1 MNTKRFSLILISFVI
16 GILLVV
22 SLPLLASFQ
31 ASSVK
36 AAPDGVT
43 RYVSLAGS
51 DGDNDCTD
59 KVLPCRTVK
68 HVITIAQAD
77 DEILVSAGT
86 YTDTMFDPRISMGVS
101 ATVIITKNISKISG
115 GYSPDFESRNV
126 LDYETIL
133 SAKDSPGAHV
143 LVLSDTNVVVDGFT
157 LTGVLGAR
165 PPDPNFVYY
174 GGAVRVRGGSPT
186 ISHNYITEN
195 QAFSKGGGIYIGSGA
210 SPFIFSNTI
219 ISNTIIYEPGN
230 ATSDGGGISV
240 DSGPT
245 VITGNSIVSNT
256 VQFEG
261 GGIYVGWNVPV
272 SIVANSIGYNQALNP
287 DSGRGG
293 GIRTR
298 GDQTPVLIQYNK
310 IYGNSL
316 VLGVDGSGLD
326 IASPA
331 IIDNN
336 YIYENYGLDWRS
348 ALCTDG
354 ITLPIT
360 ITNNIIANNHGSGVK
375 AINVRDIRVL
385 NNTIV
390 GNTWMGM
397 STMNWPFTSTV
408 PYTLTMFN
416 NVVVDNVQCGINSQ
430 DDFNLLIDYNDVYGN
445 GNDYCSS
452 FATPGV
458 HDINADPM
466 FLNPSI
472 SDYRLSA
479 GSPAINSG
487 NNAYAPPT
495 DFEGVHRPQGLIVD
509 IGAYEY
515 KLSLKFLPLA
525 LK

>member
-1 MNTKRFSLILISFVI
+1 MNAKRFSLIFLSFIS
-16 GILLVV
+16 GTLLVV
-22 SLPLLASFQ
+22 ILFLLISFQ
-31 ASSVK
+31 ASIVI
-36 AAPDGVT
+36 AAPEGVA
-43 RYVSLAGS
+43 RYVSLTGNDSA
-51 DGDNDCTD
+51 NDCTD

-68 HVITIAQAD
+68 HVVTIAQEG
-77 DEILVSAGT
+77 DEILVSVGT

-101 ATVIITKNISKISG
+101 ATVIITKNISNISG
-115 GYSPDFESRNV
+115 GYSPDFESRNT

-133 SAKDSPGAHV
+133 SAKYSPGAHV

-165 PPDPNFVYY
+165 PPDPKFVYY
-174 GGAVRVRGGSPT
+174 GGAVHVRGGSPT
-186 ISHNYITEN
+186 ISHNRITEN
-195 QAFSKGGGIYIGSGA
+195 QAFGKGGGIYVGSGA
-210 SPFIFSNTI
+210 SPLIFGNTI
-219 ISNTIIYEPGN
+219 ISNTIIHEPGN

-245 VITGNSIVSNT
+245 MITGNSIVSNT
-256 VQFEG
+256 AQFEG

-272 SIVANSIGYNQALNP
+272 SIVANSIGYNQALDP
-287 DSGRGG
+287 DYGRGG
-293 GIRTR
+293 GIRTI
-298 GDQTPVLIQYNK
+298 GDRTPVLIQYNK

-316 VLGVDGSGLD
+316 VMGIDGSGLD

-360 ITNNIIANNHGSGVK
+360 ITNNVIANNHGSGVK
-375 AINVRDIRVL
+375 AINVRDIRVN

-397 STMNWPFTSTV
+397 YTMNWPFTSTV

-416 NVVVDNVQCGINSQ
+416 NIVVDNVQCGINSQ
-430 DDFNLLIDYNDVYGN
+430 DDFTLWIDYNDVYGN

-452 FATPGV
+452 FASPGA
-458 HDINADPM
+458 HDINADPL

-472 SDYRLSA
+472 ADYRLSP

-487 NNAYAPPT
+487 NNAYAPPN
-495 DFEGVHRPQGLIVD
+495 DFEGVLRPQGMIVD
-509 IGAYEY
+509 MGAYEY

>member
-1 MNTKRFSLILISFVI
+1 MNAKRFSLIFISFITGV
-16 GILLVV
+16 LLVV
-22 SLPLLASFQ
+22 ILSLLASFQ
-31 ASSVK
+31 ASNVK
-36 AAPDGVT
+36 AAPDVAS
-43 RYVSLAGS
+43 RYVSLAGN
-51 DGDNDCTD
+51 DNLNDCTNRD
-59 KVLPCRTVK
+59 LPCRTVK
-68 HVITIAQAD
+68 HAVSIAQEG

-86 YTDTMFDPRISMGVS
+86 YTDTMFDPHISMGVS
-101 ATVIITKNISKISG
+101 ATVIITKNISNISG
-115 GYSPDFESRNV
+115 GYSPDFESRNT

-157 LTGVLGAR
+157 LTGVFGAH
-165 PPDPNFVYY
+165 PADPNFVYY

-186 ISHNYITEN
+186 ISHNIITEN
-195 QAFSKGGGIYIGSGA
+195 QAYSSGGGIYVGSGA
-210 SPFIFSNTI
+210 SPLIFGNTI
-219 ISNTIIYEPGN
+219 ISNTIINEPDN
-230 ATSDGGGISV
+230 ATSQGGGIYV

-245 VITGNSIVSNT
+245 MITGNSIVSNT

-272 SIVANSIGYNQALNP
+272 SIVANSIGYNKALNP
-287 DSGRGG
+287 DFGRGG
-293 GIRTR
+293 GIRTI
-298 GDQTPVLIQYNK
+298 GDQTQVLIQYNK

-316 VLGVDGSGLD
+316 VMGIDGSGLD

-336 YIYENYGLDWRS
+336 YIYENVGLDWRS
-348 ALCTDG
+348 ALCTDET
-354 ITLPIT
+354 TLPIT
-360 ITNNIIANNHGSGVK
+360 ITNNVIANNHGSGVK

-397 STMNWPFTSTV
+397 YTMNWPFTSTV

-416 NVVVDNVQCGINSQ
+416 NIVVDNDQCGVNSQ
-430 DDFNLLIDYNDVYGN
+430 DDFTLLIDYNDVYGN

-452 FATPGV
+452 FAVPGV
-458 HDINADPM
+458 HDINADPQ
-466 FLNPSI
+466 FLNPSKA
-472 SDYRLSA
+472 DYRLSP

-487 NNAYAPPT
+487 NNTYAPPT
-495 DFEGVHRPQGLIVD
+495 DFEGVPRPQGLIAD
-509 IGAYEY
+509 MGAYEY